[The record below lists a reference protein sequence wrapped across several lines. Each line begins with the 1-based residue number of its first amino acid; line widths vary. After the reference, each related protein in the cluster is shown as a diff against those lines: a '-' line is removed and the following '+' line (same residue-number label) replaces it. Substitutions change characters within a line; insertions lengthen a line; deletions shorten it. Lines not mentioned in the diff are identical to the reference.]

1 MGYIGNQTSNSYSSI
16 AKQDLTGVTGS
27 PVKRGF
33 TLDNAVAN
41 AQEIEVFVNNVRQE
55 PAVAYTVSGTA
66 LTMTG
71 DVETTDDFYVV
82 FQGKAL
88 QTTVPP
94 DDSVTTARIND
105 GAVTT
110 AKIAANA
117 VSTAKLFSGFANGI
131 TMADQFRLHTSVT
144 ATDTVLANW
153 ERPTDANG
161 NDMLFTQLG
170 TGMTESSGVFSF
182 PSTGFYVVVMQAELF
197 AASGD
202 GAIGLD
208 LQVTEDNSTYVISQ
222 SASVG
227 GSSGINRGSGL
238 TVMSLMNVTDT
249 SNQKIKLVSASVASG
264 SEVVGRA
271 DSGGT
276 QLLVFRIADSQ

>member
-41 AQEIEVFVNNVRQE
+41 ANEIEVFVNNVRQE
-55 PAVAYTVSGTA
+55 PGVAYTVSGTA

-105 GAVTT
+105 DAVTT
-110 AKIAANA
+110 DKIADDAVTAAKISTVDYSSFRNPIAFEVKNNDTGAYITTSPVPLNDIKLDLGNNFDATTDYDFTCPVDGIYCFTFNNGIVKTTAANGSIYTFLA
-117 VSTAKLFSGFANGI
+117 VNGSSQGYQY
-131 TMADQFRLHTSVT
+131 DQYT
-144 ATDTVLANW
+144 
-153 ERPTDANG
+153 
-161 NDMLFTQLG
+161 
-170 TGMTESSGVFSF
+170 SSGEHSSQSRTYILSLNANDKVD
-182 PSTGFYVVVMQAELF
+182 VRV
-197 AASGD
+197 AASNAEYYNG
-202 GAIGLD
+202 
-208 LQVTEDNSTYVISQ
+208 TISL
-222 SASVG
+222 VG
-227 GSSGINRGSGL
+227 YL
-238 TVMSLMNVTDT
+238 
-249 SNQKIKLVSASVASG
+249 
-264 SEVVGRA
+264 
-271 DSGGT
+271 
-276 QLLVFRIADSQ
+276 IAET